1 MNHQRKKVVVIGAG
15 FAGISAATCLARAGY
30 EVEVLERHDSAG
42 GRARVWRQD
51 GFTFDM
57 GPSWYWMPDVF
68 ESYFNHFGKSAADYY
83 QLQRLDPSYRV
94 FFGKDDAVDLP
105 ANMQEMYGL
114 FESIE
119 PGAGKKLGRF
129 MEEAAYKYDVGI
141 RDLVYKPGRSLWEF
155 ADMRVVR
162 GVFRLHMFRSFAR
175 YVRKYFSH
183 PKLISL
189 LEFPVLFLGAKP
201 EDTPALYSLMN
212 YADMQLGTWYP
223 QGGMHTIVAGMVQL
237 AEEEGVRFRYQA
249 AVASIAVSGGSARE
263 VILADGTRIA
273 ADVVVGGA
281 DYHHIEQELLPPAAR
296 VYSEAYWQ
304 KRVMAP
310 SCLLW
315 YVGIDKRLS
324 GLEHHNL
331 FFDTD
336 FSQHAAEIYDRP
348 QWPKN
353 PLFYA
358 CMPSKT
364 DATVAPAGM
373 ENLFLL
379 IPVAPGLGAGED
391 DTAQRQRYFDQI
403 MDRLEAH
410 TGQSIR
416 PHIVLQRS
424 YAQQDFVDDYSA
436 FRGNAYGL
444 ANTLR
449 QTAVLKPQMKSS
461 KVANLYYT
469 GQLTVPGPG
478 VPPSLISGRVVAAEI
493 AKDFKITARQPA

>member
-1 MNHQRKKVVVIGAG
+1 MKLEGKKVIVIGSG
-15 FAGISAATCLARAGY
+15 FAGLSAATCLARLGY
-30 EVEVLERHDSAG
+30 DVEVLERHDQAG
-42 GRARVWRQD
+42 GRARLWQQD

-68 ESYFNHFGKSAADYY
+68 ESYFNHFGKSVSDYY
-83 QLQRLDPSYRV
+83 TLERLDPSYRV
-94 FFGKDDAVDLP
+94 FFGKGDVVDLP
-105 ANMQEMYGL
+105 ASMTEMYQL
-114 FESIE
+114 FDSIE
-119 PGAGKKLGRF
+119 PGSGAKLARF

-141 RDLVYKPGRSLWEF
+141 KDLVYKPGRSLWEF

-175 YVRKYFSH
+175 YVRKYFTH

-201 EDTPALYSLMN
+201 ADTPALYSLMN
-212 YADMQLGTWYP
+212 YADMALGTWYP
-223 QGGMHTIVAGMVQL
+223 KGGMYRIVEGMVRL
-237 AEEEGVRFRYQA
+237 AEEQGVRFRYNATVQ
-249 AVASIAVSGGSARE
+249 SITVHNGNATDV
-263 VILADGTRIA
+263 VLADGTRIP
-273 ADVVVGGA
+273 ADIIVGGA
-281 DYHHIEQELLPPAAR
+281 DYHHIEQDLLPPEAR
-296 VYSEAYWQ
+296 VYTEDYWQ
-304 KRVMAP
+304 RRTMAP
-310 SCLLW
+310 SCMLW
-315 YVGIDKRLS
+315 YLGIDKRLT

-336 FSQHAAEIYDRP
+336 FSLHAKEIYDRP
-348 QWPKN
+348 QWPSD

-364 DATVAPAGM
+364 DPTVAPPGM

-379 IPVAPGLGAGED
+379 IPVAPGLGVGED
-391 DTAQRQRYFDQI
+391 DTLQRQHYFDLV

-410 TGQSIR
+410 TGQAIR
-416 PHIVLQRS
+416 PHVVLQRS

-449 QTAVLKPQMKSS
+449 QTAILKPQMKSS
-461 KVANLYYT
+461 KVRNLYYT
-469 GQLTVPGPG
+469 GQLTTPGPG
-478 VPPSLISGRVVAAEI
+478 VPPSLISGRVVAGEI
-493 AKDFKITARQPA
+493 AKDFHLASQDQA

>member
-1 MNHQRKKVVVIGAG
+1 MKKQRKKVVVIGSG

-30 EVEVLERHDSAG
+30 EVEVLERHEGAG

-51 GFTFDM
+51 GFVFDM

-68 ESYFNHFGKSAADYY
+68 ESYFNHFGKSASDYY
-83 QLQRLDPSYRV
+83 ELKRLDPSYRV
-94 FFGKDDAVDLP
+94 FFGEDDVVDLP
-105 ANMQEMYGL
+105 ARMSELVAL
-114 FESIE
+114 FEGIE
-119 PGAGKKLGRF
+119 PGAGAKLERF
-129 MEEAAYKYDVGI
+129 MAEAAYKYDVGI

-155 ADMRVVR
+155 ADKRVVT
-162 GVFRLHMFRSFAR
+162 GIFRLHMFRSFAR
-175 YVRKYFSH
+175 YVRKYFKH
-183 PKLISL
+183 PKLVSL

-223 QGGMHTIVAGMVQL
+223 QGGMFKVVEGMLRL
-237 AEEEGVRFRYQA
+237 AEEEGVTIRYGANVQSIEVVNGDA
-249 AVASIAVSGGSARE
+249 KAVV
-263 VILADGTRIA
+263 LKDGTRIA

-281 DYHHIEQELLPPAAR
+281 DYHHVEQDLLPPEAR
-296 VYSEAYWQ
+296 MYSEAYWQ
-304 KRVMAP
+304 RRVMAP

-315 YVGIDKRLS
+315 YIGVDRRLQ

-336 FSQHAAEIYDRP
+336 FSLHAEEIYDRP
-348 QWPKN
+348 QWPTN

-358 CMPSKT
+358 CVPSKT
-364 DATVAPAGM
+364 DASVAPEGM

-379 IPVAPGLGAGED
+379 IPVAPGLSD
-391 DTAQRQRYFDQI
+391 DDPGLRQRYFDLV

-424 YAQQDFVDDYSA
+424 FAHRDFVQDYSA

-449 QTAVLKPQMKSS
+449 QTAILKPQMKSS
-461 KVANLYYT
+461 KVRNLYFT

-478 VPPSLISGRVVAAEI
+478 VPPSLISGRVVAGEI
-493 AKDFKITARQPA
+493 EKDFKID